1 MKQSGIFLVSNFS
14 EVKDL
19 IRKGPLHRYPIVIE
33 VNRDKG
39 TIRRWLCF
47 SKGKRRT
54 LLRYLFGKL
63 LWDELSNFER
73 RVFFSLEE
81 VTKEFTIYLSLKAL
95 ILGTTRRDLRK
106 RLENGSFLGF
116 WTITRQQYLG
126 IKGEVDFFLIEE
138 ELHPQRT
145 PKYSGY
151 TKHYKD
157 KGSLR
162 PHVETYVPET
172 DDLFESI
179 PEKLLLDYLTV
190 GKIPFFQGE
199 GIGYPEEDQLV
210 RNGNS
215 LINIKNKLMTN

>member
-1 MKQSGIFLVSNFS
+1 MQKLSGVFLVPNFS

-19 IRKGPLHRYPIVIE
+19 IRKGPLHRYPIVIS
-33 VNRDKG
+33 VDRDKG

-54 LLRYLFGKL
+54 LLRYLFGKVI
-63 LWDELSNFER
+63 WDELTTFER
-73 RVFFSLEE
+73 RVFFSLKE
-81 VTKEFTIYLSLKAL
+81 VTEDFTIYLSLKAM
-95 ILGTTRRDLRK
+95 ILGTSRRDLRK

-116 WTITRQQYLG
+116 WAISRQQYLS

-162 PHVETYVPET
+162 PHVETFVPET
-172 DDLFESI
+172 DGLFEDISD
-179 PEKLLLDYLTV
+179 KLKLEYLTV
-190 GKIPFFQGE
+190 GKIPFFQGDR
-199 GIGYPEEDQLV
+199 IGYPEDDQRV

-215 LINIKNKLMTN
+215 LLELSKII